1 MRLPWP
7 AVVGG
12 VAVAALGATG
22 LIRGAVPQA
31 TGDAGDTGSSAGPI
45 VVTGAYVRPNVPPSH
60 NAAAYFTVY
69 NTTGQA
75 DRLLSVESGAGADS
89 VLHTTAANGTMN
101 VDPDGAVVPARGSL
115 KLAPGK
121 GHVMIEQVAGVL
133 AAGQHVNLE
142 LDFANA
148 GSIDITATV
157 VPFGKPAPT
166 PSGAPS

>member
-31 TGDAGDTGSSAGPI
+31 QGAGDTGSTTGPI
-45 VVTGAYVRPNVPPSH
+45 VVTGAYVRPNVPPTR

-69 NTTGQA
+69 NTTDKP
-75 DRLLSVESGAGADS
+75 DRLLSVASGAGADS
-89 VLHTTAANGTMN
+89 VLHTTADNGAMN
-101 VDPDGAVVPARGSL
+101 VAPDGVAVPARASL
-115 KLAPGK
+115 TLSPGK

-133 AAGQHVNLE
+133 KPGQHVNLE

-148 GSIDITATV
+148 GAIDITATV
-157 VPFGKPAPT
+157 VPFGQPAPT